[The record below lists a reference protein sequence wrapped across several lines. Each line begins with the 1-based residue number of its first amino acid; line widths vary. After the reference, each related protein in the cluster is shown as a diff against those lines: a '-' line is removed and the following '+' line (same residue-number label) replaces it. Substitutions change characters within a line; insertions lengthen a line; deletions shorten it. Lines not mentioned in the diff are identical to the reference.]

1 MKRESSR
8 ALAFV
13 SVAASVALIMAAFTA
28 VWLTPREA
36 APAAAQNT
44 GDATKPSQIT
54 VRGSGSISAK
64 PSNLVMTVG
73 ANVQETTVK
82 AAQDKVAAIITAMQ
96 ERLQAAGV
104 SENDYRT
111 SQYSV
116 ETVMDFAGKEGAP
129 GRVTG
134 FRVINML
141 EITFRDPSKAPAV
154 LDALVSAG
162 ANTIY
167 SGGYTFADY
176 AGLQKQAYD
185 KALKDAQDRAGRLAS
200 LSGLALGKIVSVSES
215 GTTPLVG
222 GAYEKGGL
230 GGGGPIFPG
239 TGNVSIDLVV
249 TYEAK

>member
-13 SVAASVALIMAAFTA
+13 SVAASVALILAAFTA
-28 VWLTPREA
+28 VWLAPREA

-54 VRGSGSISAK
+54 VRGNGSISAK
-64 PSNLVMTVG
+64 PSNLIMTVG

-82 AAQDKVAAIITAMQ
+82 AAQDRVAAIIAAMQ
-96 ERLQAAGV
+96 ERLKAAGI

-116 ETVMDFAGKEGAP
+116 ETVTDFSGKDGTP
-129 GRVTG
+129 GKITG

-141 EITFRDPSKAPAV
+141 EITFRDPSKAAGV
-154 LDALVSAG
+154 LDALTTAG

-176 AGLQKQAYD
+176 NSLQKQAYE
-185 KALKDAQDRAGRLAS
+185 KALQDAQDRASRLAS
-200 LSGLALGKIVSVSES
+200 LSGLTLGKISSVSES
-215 GTTPLVG
+215 GATPLVG
-222 GAYEKGGL
+222 AYEKAGL